1 MGLPTG
7 IRTLLASA
15 VAALWRVIIL
25 PLDTAKTM
33 MAVGGPG
40 SLGSLQLR
48 IQDDGLGT
56 LWTGAMWVAIAAIG
70 GHFPWFVTFNYL
82 SEKIPESR
90 SRCNK
95 NMRRALIGF
104 CSAVVA
110 TLCTNPFHNY
120 KVQSQFA
127 GTSDFGS
134 SSVTAGFQLRIFTAL
149 LSSIL
154 FTVMWQ
160 EIQELISSPRCS
172 RFPGGPHASVA

>member
-1 MGLPTG
+1 MGMGLPMSL
-7 IRTLLASA
+7 RTLLASA
-15 VAALWRVIIL
+15 LAALWRVLIL

-48 IQDDGLGT
+48 IQDDGFVT
-56 LWTGAMWVAIAAIG
+56 LWSGAIWVAIAAIG

-82 SEKIPESR
+82 DEKIPEMR
-90 SRCNK
+90 SRCSK
-95 NMRRALIGF
+95 NLRRALIGF

-127 GTSDFGS
+127 GTRAFGS
-134 SSVTAGFQLRIFTAL
+134 SSITAGFQLRIFTAL
-149 LSSIL
+149 LSSIM

-160 EIQELISSPRCS
+160 EIQELINRSSRNPR
-172 RFPGGPHASVA
+172 PPP